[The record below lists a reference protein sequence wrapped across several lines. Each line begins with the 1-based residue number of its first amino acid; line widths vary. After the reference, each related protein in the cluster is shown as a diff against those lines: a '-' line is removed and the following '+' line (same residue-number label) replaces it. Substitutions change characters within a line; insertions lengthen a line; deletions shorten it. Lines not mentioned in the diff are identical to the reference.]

1 MPLETFF
8 TASEQMM
15 LFLWSVVIGAG
26 LGVGYRLFRI
36 VRLTFPH
43 GSVAVFF
50 EDVLFSLIWGFVMF
64 VFVMEFGRG
73 NLRFFYIIGNAVGF
87 ILYLVTLGNIVNRI
101 MRGIIGA
108 LKKIVSF
115 IFRTLVLPVNR
126 FFVALYLMLKPIFC
140 NLYLKLMKM
149 LPKTK
154 KSLKT
159 ADKMLYNNRIRKKR
173 SADLSKKDVKE
184 FGKRK
189 NKKTRNAFR

>member
-26 LGVGYRLFRI
+26 LGVVYELFRI

-115 IFRTLVLPVNR
+115 IFRTLVLPINR